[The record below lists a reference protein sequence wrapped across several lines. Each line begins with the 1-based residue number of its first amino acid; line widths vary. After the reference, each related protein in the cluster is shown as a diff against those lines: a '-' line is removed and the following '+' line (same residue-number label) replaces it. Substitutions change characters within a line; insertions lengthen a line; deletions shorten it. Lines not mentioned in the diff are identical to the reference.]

1 MIDGDLAIQ
10 ISKISAGL
18 MLDYYSPNQD
28 ILKRVSS
35 FDANEIDTIDE
46 EELSRFI
53 VVLGQFLV
61 FINYNEN
68 LAKIKSMDA
77 ERRFDRKALLE
88 IGKIK
93 WKTGTTLKEKMFSVV
108 SEVPELSEMENYKE
122 LCKYEVQMYHGL
134 YSTIL
139 EYMNA
144 YKREQSRRQH
154 LSENR
159 A

>member
-35 FDANEIDTIDE
+35 FDANEIDTIDAE
-46 EELSRFI
+46 DLSRFI
-53 VVLGQFLV
+53 IVLGQFLV

-77 ERRFDRKALLE
+77 ERQFDRRVLSE
-88 IGKIK
+88 VGKLK
-93 WKTGTTLKEKMFSVV
+93 WKTGTTMKEKVFSVV

-122 LCKYEVQMYHGL
+122 MCKYEVQMYHGL

-144 YKREQSRRQH
+144 YKREQNRRQH
-154 LSENR
+154 ILESR
-159 A
+159 V